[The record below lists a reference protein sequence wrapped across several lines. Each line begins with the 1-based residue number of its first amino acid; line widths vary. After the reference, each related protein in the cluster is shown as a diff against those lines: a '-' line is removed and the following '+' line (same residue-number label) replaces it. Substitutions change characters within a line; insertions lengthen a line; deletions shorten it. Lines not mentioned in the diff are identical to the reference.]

1 MSSKTPNYNLH
12 KIDLTDAPPDITVLN
27 PNWDTLD
34 EQLKNLAD
42 SIANKPAVTVD
53 SALSNTST
61 NAIQNKVVK
70 AALDDKLPLAGGTVT
85 GTLILS
91 KVADADGDAYT
102 DPALVVGGEPDTYHL
117 ELDNNEIQAKQN
129 ETTPGNLFL
138 NSNGG
143 KVTVGEGGLETDGNV
158 WPTTALVKDVGT
170 AALPWNN
177 LYGRYFN
184 LYGAAN
190 TQYGR
195 FRVGTTGTTST
206 EGTATLELGN
216 ATATGTAHNSSGKI
230 TVYGKGTGFT
240 NILPNTATSGSN
252 SVYLPTGTGT
262 LMLDTEGCKVQTGS
276 YNGTGTSGSSS
287 KNSLTLNFVPKFVTI
302 FIHDSNK
309 YQMELFNGKTSAYA
323 SGGKSAAT
331 VSWSSK
337 TVSWYASDVGSQM
350 NQSGENYRWVALG

>member
-1 MSSKTPNYNLH
+1 MSSKTPNFNLH

-27 PNWDTLD
+27 QNWDALD
-34 EQLKNLAD
+34 TELKELSD
-42 SIANKPAVTVD
+42 SLNNKPSITVD
-53 SALSNTST
+53 SALSGTST
-61 NAIQNKVVK
+61 NPVQNKVVK
-70 AALDDKLPLAGGTVT
+70 AALDDKLSMSGGTIT
-85 GTLILS
+85 GTLVLS
-91 KVADADGDAYT
+91 KVADADGDAYNA
-102 DPALVVGGEPDTYHL
+102 PALVVGGEPTTYHV
-117 ELDNNEIQAKQN
+117 ELDNNEIQAKIN

-216 ATATGTAHNSSGKI
+216 ATASGTANNASGKI
-230 TVYGKGTGFT
+230 TMYGKGTGFT
-240 NILPNTATSGSN
+240 NILPNSATSGSN
-252 SVYLPTGTGT
+252 TVTLPTDTGT
-262 LMLDTEGCKVQTGS
+262 MVVTDTNNKFTTQVKANATAEATYATYQVRNAAILSATPS
-276 YNGTGTSGSSS
+276 SMTNGEIA
-287 KNSLTLNFVPKFVTI
+287 FVY
-302 FIHDSNK
+302 S
-309 YQMELFNGKTSAYA
+309 
-323 SGGKSAAT
+323 
-331 VSWSSK
+331 
-337 TVSWYASDVGSQM
+337 
-350 NQSGENYRWVALG
+350 